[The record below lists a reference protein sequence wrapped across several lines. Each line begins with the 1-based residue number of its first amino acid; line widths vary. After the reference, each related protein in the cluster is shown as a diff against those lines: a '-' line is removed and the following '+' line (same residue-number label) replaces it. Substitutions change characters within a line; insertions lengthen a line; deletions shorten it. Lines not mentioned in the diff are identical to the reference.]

1 MCDLINEQSIFFIQ
15 ISSGR
20 VNLGLLLDSKTQG
33 TKRTTN
39 VNPKF
44 NELYATWSNPIDN
57 IFIRYSLYIKLS
69 DNYSKHAGVRRGGV
83 DLAPH
88 ELCLFLATYS
98 ASKNCLCSRF

>member
-1 MCDLINEQSIFFIQ
+1 M
-15 ISSGR
+15 
-20 VNLGLLLDSKTQG
+20 DSKTQG

-69 DNYSKHAGVRRGGV
+69 DNYSKHTGVRRGGV

-88 ELCLFLATYS
+88 ELCLFFWQLIQLLKIVYA
-98 ASKNCLCSRF
+98 AG